1 MAEFPPAPIP
11 ASEFFERFLPEAFAD
26 FPDPLK
32 GVDALLGVRLEDEGG
47 GEWLFRL
54 GKAGLTVE
62 PGSREQA
69 AFSVVQSVD
78 DWRGALWEERGG
90 LIGRQ
95 ALALFRPGA
104 RPAGSAASG
113 LAVAP
118 STAALAQMRTLDGL
132 IRVVVTAEEGGGDGD
147 RDWGVGFKLGPGAI
161 PDAPTTTVT
170 VAAADVAAMERGEIH
185 PVQALMAGRIR
196 VDGDLGLVM
205 QMQAISMQ
213 AAAGAPDGGSGTGS

>member
-1 MAEFPPAPIP
+1 MAEFPPAPIS

-26 FPDPLK
+26 FPEALK
-32 GVDALLGVRLEDEGG
+32 GADVELGVCLEGEGG

-54 GKAGLTVE
+54 DEAGLTVE

-95 ALALFRPGA
+95 ALSLFRPGA
-104 RPAGSAASG
+104 KPAGSGAAG
-113 LAVAP
+113 LAAAP
-118 STAALAQMRTLDGL
+118 SAAALAQMRTLDGL
-132 IRVVVTAEEGGGDGD
+132 ILVVVTADEGAGDS
-147 RDWGVGFKLGPGAI
+147 DWAVGLKLGPGAI
-161 PDAPTTTVT
+161 PEAPTATVT
-170 VAAADVAAMERGEIH
+170 LGAADAAAMERGELH
-185 PVQALMAGRIR
+185 PVEALMAGRIR
-196 VDGDLGLVM
+196 LDGDLGLVM

-213 AAAGAPDGGSGTGS
+213 AAAAASDGDSGAGS

>member
-26 FPDPLK
+26 FPESLK
-32 GVDALLGVRLEDEGG
+32 GVDALLGVSLEGEGG
-47 GEWLFRL
+47 GEWLLRL
-54 GKAGLTVE
+54 GKSGLAVE

-104 RPAGSAASG
+104 EPSGSAAGG

-118 STAALAQMRTLDGL
+118 SAAALSQMGALDGL
-132 IRVVVTAEEGGGDGD
+132 IRVVVTAEEGGGDT
-147 RDWGVGFKLGPGAI
+147 DWAVGLKLGPGAI
-161 PDAPTTTVT
+161 PDAPSTTVT
-170 VAAADVAAMERGEIH
+170 LAAADAAAMQRGELH
-185 PVQALMAGRIR
+185 PVEALMAGRIQ
-196 VDGDLGLVM
+196 VDGDLGLMM
-205 QMQAISMQ
+205 QMQAIAMQ
-213 AAAGAPDGGSGTGS
+213 AAAAAPDDGSGEAS